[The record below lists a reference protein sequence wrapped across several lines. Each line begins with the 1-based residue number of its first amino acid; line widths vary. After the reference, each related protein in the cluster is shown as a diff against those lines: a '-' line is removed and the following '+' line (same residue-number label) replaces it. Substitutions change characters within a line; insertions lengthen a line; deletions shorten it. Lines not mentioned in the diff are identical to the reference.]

1 MRPGEER
8 ERKEHPTKDVSKKE
22 NERAVYV
29 QTCILMGVLCLLCAG
44 MILFQT
50 LWPQSI
56 TIREN
61 SESPAPSAVSSALPS
76 QPEPSVEVFQQEE
89 KVNLNTASAQEL
101 DNLPGIGKAI
111 AQAIVEYR
119 EEKGAFQTIQQV
131 MEVEGVGEKTF
142 EAIRDLITVGEEAF

>member
-61 SESPAPSAVSSALPS
+61 SESPVPSAESSALPS
-76 QPEPSVEVFQQEE
+76 QPEPSVEVSQQED

-101 DNLPGIGKAI
+101 DNLPGVGEAI

-119 EEKGAFQTIQQV
+119 EEKGEFQTIQQV
-131 MEVEGVGEKTF
+131 LEVEGVGEKTF
-142 EAIRDLITVGEEAF
+142 EAIRDLITVGEEAS

>member
-22 NERAVYV
+22 NERALYV

-50 LWPQSI
+50 LWHQSI

-61 SESPAPSAVSSALPS
+61 SESPAPSAVSSTLPS
-76 QPEPSVEVFQQEE
+76 QPEPSVEVSHQEE

-101 DNLPGIGKAI
+101 DNLPGIGEAI

-119 EEKGAFQTIQQV
+119 EQKGAFQTIQQV
-131 MEVEGVGEKTF
+131 MEVEGIGEKTF
-142 EAIRDLITVGEEAF
+142 EAIRDLITVGEEAS

>member
-22 NERAVYV
+22 NERALYV

-61 SESPAPSAVSSALPS
+61 PQSPAPSAVSSALPS
-76 QPEPSVEVFQQEE
+76 QPEPSVEVSQQEE

-119 EEKGAFQTIQQV
+119 EQKGAFQTIQQV
-131 MEVEGVGEKTF
+131 MEVEGIGEKTF
-142 EAIRDLITVGEEAF
+142 EAIRDLITVGEEAS

>member
-22 NERAVYV
+22 NERALYV

-61 SESPAPSAVSSALPS
+61 PQSPAPSAVSSALPS
-76 QPEPSVEVFQQEE
+76 QPEPSVEVSQQEE

-101 DNLPGIGKAI
+101 DSLPGIGKAI

-119 EEKGAFQTIQQV
+119 EQKGVFQTIQQV
-131 MEVEGVGEKTF
+131 MEVEGIGEKTF
-142 EAIRDLITVGEEAF
+142 EAIRDLITVGEEAS

>member
-8 ERKEHPTKDVSKKE
+8 ERKEHPTKDVSQKE
-22 NERAVYV
+22 NERALYV

-61 SESPAPSAVSSALPS
+61 PQSPAPSAVSSALPS
-76 QPEPSVEVFQQEE
+76 QPEPSVEVSQQEE

-101 DNLPGIGKAI
+101 DSLPGIGKAI

-119 EEKGAFQTIQQV
+119 EQKGVFQTIQQV
-131 MEVEGVGEKTF
+131 MEVEGIGEKTF
-142 EAIRDLITVGEEAF
+142 EAIRDLITVGEEAS